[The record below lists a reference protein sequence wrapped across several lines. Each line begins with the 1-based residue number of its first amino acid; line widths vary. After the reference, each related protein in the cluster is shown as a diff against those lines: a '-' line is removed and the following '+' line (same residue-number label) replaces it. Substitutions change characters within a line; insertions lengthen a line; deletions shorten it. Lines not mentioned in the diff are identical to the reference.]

1 MHTIT
6 RMLIWENVSILN
18 INGIEMSIF
27 DVSITATM
35 TGKLLNVEELCIEL
49 PSRIKMRVTQQTEE
63 IFACTGEGS
72 NPASVSTQAIVL
84 TVDTDAMLIAGAWR
98 ASSCISMIGTRHRWR
113 W

>member
-35 TGKLLNVEELCIEL
+35 TGKLLNVEKLLRCCQE
-49 PSRIKMRVTQQTEE
+49 SRCE
-63 IFACTGEGS
+63 
-72 NPASVSTQAIVL
+72 
-84 TVDTDAMLIAGAWR
+84 
-98 ASSCISMIGTRHRWR
+98 
-113 W
+113 

>member
-35 TGKLLNVEELCIEL
+35 TGKLLNVEKLCIEL
-49 PSRIKMRVTQQTEE
+49 PSRIKMRVTQQTDE
-63 IFACTGEGS
+63 IFACTVHWTRQQS
-72 NPASVSTQAIVL
+72 SISINPSHSV
-84 TVDTDAMLIAGAWR
+84 D
-98 ASSCISMIGTRHRWR
+98 C
-113 W
+113 